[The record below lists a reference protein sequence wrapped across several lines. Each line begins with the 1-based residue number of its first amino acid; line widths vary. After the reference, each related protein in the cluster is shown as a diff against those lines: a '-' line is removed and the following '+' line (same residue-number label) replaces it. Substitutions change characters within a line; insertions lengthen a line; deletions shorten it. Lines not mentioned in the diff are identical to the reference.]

1 MKFSTKT
8 TYGLRAL
15 MFLAKQPKQQL
26 TPLSVIAR
34 QEKISLKYL
43 EIIFAQLKQAGLVKS
58 VQGATGGYILAQPL
72 NQITT
77 YDIIKV
83 LEKDLVIFHCLD
95 AQGELHCNHHCHCGV
110 NLIFPQVQQ
119 AIVKTLKQLKLNQ
132 LVKQ

>member
-15 MFLAKQPKQQL
+15 LFLAKQPKQQL
-26 TPLSVIAR
+26 TPLSAIAQ

-58 VQGATGGYILAQPL
+58 AQGATGGYTLAKPL
-72 NQITT
+72 NHITT

-83 LEKDLVIFHCLD
+83 LEKDLAIGHCLD
-95 AQGELHCNHHCHCGV
+95 AKGQLPCSLQCHCGV

-119 AIVKTLKQLKLNQ
+119 SIVKTLKQLKLSQ
-132 LVKQ
+132 LVK